1 MAEKKGVGHAY
12 NVDFLNVVFA
22 ASSLFLFLSVIWM
35 VWDDFARDW
44 KNTQRRFAQLEIQ
57 VTQANLQQAGRNV
70 DRNKLEQLRASE
82 VAARKNVSENQ
93 KKVDDLQSKLRD
105 ADNRLSRAT
114 TAQQTVKAT
123 YDEDRY
129 DFESSRLADPN
140 SSATARKKQRAE
152 DEARQLDELNLQME
166 KAQAEKNDLQKQ
178 LGQYTGQVAAIQ
190 KQIDEMTAEQTRLR
204 KRLDVIA
211 PSLTKDYF
219 RNAPLLDFMA
229 PTLKIQQIIL
239 PNVVD
244 DVNFIR
250 VPKMDR
256 CQTCHLAIDKKGYEK
271 YPQPFTTHPDLDTY
285 LGGSSPHPIDKVGC
299 TVCHE
304 GMGQSVSFRDAAHM
318 PSNEKQKE
326 EWEKKYHWEEP
337 HLWDY
342 PMLPVKMT
350 TANCAKCHR
359 QQVYVPKANAVNDK
373 GDVVG
378 GLNLAYAT
386 YERAGCYACHK
397 TKGFDNMRKPGPIL
411 TKIDSKLTP
420 DWVKNWVRNPRAVKP
435 TTWMPRFF
443 YNSNNSSPEDA
454 VRNEAE
460 INGIVSYL
468 FANSEKHEFAVKNP
482 AHGDAKN
489 GEKIV
494 KEIGCQGCH
503 VVGEGSR
510 EASGPRRTF
519 GQPLENIGNK
529 TTYEWVYNWVRDPK
543 HYNPATFMP
552 NLRLTDA
559 QVADVATY
567 LIGLKGA
574 SGDAAKA
581 QPDQKA
587 TDDVLFDY
595 LKAVL
600 PVEDAKAQLAKL
612 NPQEKQVELGRR
624 AINRY
629 GCFSCHDIKGFEKA
643 QSIGTDLSE
652 EGSKLVTRLDF
663 AFITDIPHTSK
674 IGWFR
679 TKLHDPRIF
688 DKGRVL
694 TPLDKLRMPNF
705 DLTDEENDRLVTALM
720 SFQREIQ
727 PPAAM
732 PARSARTDF
741 LYDGRTLVHR
751 RNCVG
756 CHIIEG
762 DGGDFVKLVA
772 EPSLG
777 PPMLTPEGA
786 RVQHDWLYSF
796 IRGPITIRPWLAVR
810 MPTFGLDDQNINGV
824 INYFGGISNDMTP
837 FETHEMVRTAS
848 FDETTGKHLFELLK
862 CQQCHVL
869 GTIPKDQPT
878 SNLAPDL
885 RMAPERLQPDWI
897 LQWLRKPSDILPGTR
912 MPAFWADYPKSLYTR
927 QTPGFEWLPA
937 EFDGNAEAQIRVIRD
952 HLLTFRG
959 GPSPKPGAAK
969 VANE

>member
-35 VWDDFARDW
+35 VWDDFDREW
-44 KNTQRRFAQLEIQ
+44 KNTQRRFAQLEYQ
-57 VTQANLQQAGRNV
+57 VTQAQLQQAQRSV
-70 DRNKLEQLRASE
+70 DRNKIAQLEAQRKGAE
-82 VAARKNVSENQ
+82 QTIAANR
-93 KKVDDLQSKLRD
+93 KKVDDLQAQLKD
-105 ADNRLSRAT
+105 ADNKVFRAT
-114 TAQQTVKAT
+114 LDYNYMKAT
-123 YDEDRY
+123 YDQDRY
-129 DFESSRLADPN
+129 DFETTRVADPN
-140 SSATARKKQRAE
+140 SSSTKRKQQATDEEAKKLA
-152 DEARQLDELNLQME
+152 DLNLAME
-166 KAQAEKNDLQKQ
+166 KAIADKEAVQKQ
-178 LGQYTGQVAAIQ
+178 LGQYTGQATAAE
-190 KQIDEMTAEQTRLR
+190 KQMEDMRQEQNRLG
-204 KRLDVIA
+204 KRLDVLA
-211 PSLTKDYF
+211 PSVTKDYF

-229 PTLKIQQIIL
+229 PTIKVQQVIL

-271 YPQPFTTHPDLDTY
+271 YPQPFTTHPDLDTF
-285 LGGSSPHPIDKVGC
+285 LGGSSAHPIDKVGC

-337 HLWDY
+337 HLWDF

-350 TANCAKCHR
+350 DASCEKCHR
-359 QQVYVPKANAVNDK
+359 QQVFVPKADR
-373 GDVVG
+373 
-378 GLNLAYAT
+378 LNVAYAT

-397 TKGFDNMRKPGPIL
+397 TKGFSENMRKPGPIL

-468 FANSEKHEFAVKNP
+468 FANTEKHEFAVRNP
-482 AHGDAKN
+482 PHGDAKS
-489 GEKIV
+489 GEQIV

-510 EASGPRRTF
+510 EAAGPRRTF

-543 HYNPATFMP
+543 HYNPATYMP

-567 LIGLKGA
+567 LIGLKGPA
-574 SGDAAKA
+574 GDAAKA
-581 QPDQKA
+581 QADQKA

-595 LKAVL
+595 MKAVL
-600 PVEDAKAQLAKL
+600 PVEDAKAQVAKL
-612 NPQEKQVELGRR
+612 SAEEKQIELGRR

-643 QSIGTDLSE
+643 QAIGTDLSE

-663 AFITDIPHTSK
+663 AFISDIPHTSK
-674 IGWFR
+674 LGWFR

-705 DLTDEENDRLVTALM
+705 DLSDEENDRLVTALM

-727 PPAAM
+727 PPAAL
-732 PARSARTDF
+732 PSRSARTDY

-762 DGGDFVKLVA
+762 DGGDFIKLVA
-772 EPSLG
+772 DPSLG

-824 INYFGGISNDMTP
+824 ISYFGGISNKMTP
-837 FETHEMVRTAS
+837 FETHEVVRTAS
-848 FDETTGKHLFELLK
+848 SDDAVGKQLFELLK

-885 RMAPERLQPDWI
+885 RMAPERLEPDWI
-897 LQWLRKPSDILPGTR
+897 LDWMKKPSDILPGTR
-912 MPAFWADYPKSLYTR
+912 MPAFWPDYPKSYYPQL
-927 QTPGFEWLPA
+927 G
-937 EFDGNAEAQIRVIRD
+937 GSAEAQIRAIRD

-959 GPSPKPGAAK
+959 GPSPKTGAAK
-969 VANE
+969 TANN

>member
-35 VWDDFARDW
+35 VWDDFDREW
-44 KNTQRRFAQLEIQ
+44 KNTQRRFAQLEYQ
-57 VTQANLQQAGRNV
+57 VTQAQRDQAVRSV
-70 DRNKLEQLRASE
+70 DRNKIAQLEAQKKASE
-82 VAARKNVSENQ
+82 QQIAANRA
-93 KKVDDLQSKLRD
+93 KVDELQAKLAE
-105 ADNRLSRAT
+105 ADKNLYRAT
-114 TAQQTVKAT
+114 LDYNYMKAT
-123 YDEDRY
+123 YDADRY
-129 DFESSRLADPN
+129 DFEATQAEKGVEAAKKKGAAVQEEAKRLN
-140 SSATARKKQRAE
+140 
-152 DEARQLDELNLQME
+152 ELNLAME
-166 KAQAEKNDLQKQ
+166 KAIADKAEVQKQ
-178 LGQYTGQVAAIQ
+178 LGQYTGQATAAQ
-190 KQIDEMTAEQTRLR
+190 KQIEDLQTEQVRLG
-204 KRLDVIA
+204 KRLTVLA
-211 PSLTKDYF
+211 PSVTKDYF

-229 PTLKIQQIIL
+229 PTIKVQQIIL

-250 VPKMDR
+250 VAKMDR

-271 YPQPFTTHPDLDTY
+271 YPQPFTTHPDLATY
-285 LGGSSPHPIDKVGC
+285 LGGSSTHPIDKVGC

-318 PSNEKQKE
+318 PSNEKQQE
-326 EWEKKYHWEEP
+326 EWEKKYHWEPP

-342 PMLPVKMT
+342 PMLPLKMT
-350 TANCAKCHR
+350 EASCAKCHK
-359 QQVYVPKANAVNDK
+359 QQDFIPKADR
-373 GDVVG
+373 
-378 GLNLAYAT
+378 LNLAYAT

-411 TKIDSKLTP
+411 TKIDSKLSQ
-420 DWVKNWVRNPRAVKP
+420 DWVKNWIRNPKAVKP

-443 YNSNNSSPEDA
+443 YNSNNSGPEDA
-454 VRNEAE
+454 VRSEAE

-468 FANSEKHEFAVKNP
+468 FANAEKHEFAVKNP
-482 AHGDAKN
+482 RPGDAKS

-510 EASGPRRTF
+510 EAAGPRRTF

-529 TTYEWVYNWVRDPK
+529 TSYEWIYNWVRDPK
-543 HYNPATFMP
+543 HYSPATFMP

-567 LIGLKGA
+567 LVSLKGPA
-574 SGDAAKA
+574 GDTAKA
-581 QPDQKA
+581 QADQKA
-587 TDDVLFDY
+587 TDDALLDY
-595 LKAVL
+595 LKNVM
-600 PVEDAKAQLAKL
+600 PFEDAKTGLGKMNAEQ
-612 NPQEKQVELGRR
+612 KQIELGRR

-674 IGWFR
+674 IGWFKK
-679 TKLHDPRIF
+679 KLEDPRVF

-694 TPLDKLRMPNF
+694 PPLDKLRMPNF
-705 DLTDEENDRLVTALM
+705 DFTAEEINRLLTALM

-727 PPAAM
+727 PAAALA
-732 PARSARTDF
+732 PRSAKNDF
-741 LYDGRTLVHR
+741 AYDGRTLVHR

-762 DGGDFVKLVA
+762 DGGDFLKLVA
-772 EPSLG
+772 DPSLG

-786 RVQHDWLYSF
+786 RVQPDWLYAF
-796 IRGPITIRPWLAVR
+796 LRGPITIRPWLAVR
-810 MPTFGLDDQNINGV
+810 MPTFGLEDQQLNGA
-824 INYFGGISNDMTP
+824 INYFGSISNKMEP
-837 FETHEMVRTAS
+837 FQTHEIVRTAS
-848 FDETTGKHLFELLK
+848 ADSGGGKVLFELLK

-869 GTIPKDQPT
+869 GAIPKDQPT

-885 RMAPERLQPDWI
+885 RMSSERLQPDWI
-897 LQWLRKPSDILPGTR
+897 LEWLKKPSDILPGTR
-912 MPAFWADYPKSLYTR
+912 MPAFWPDYPKSFYPQL
-927 QTPGFEWLPA
+927 GG
-937 EFDGNAEAQIRVIRD
+937 DAEAQIRAIRD

-959 GPSPKPGAAK
+959 GPSPKANAAK
-969 VANE
+969 TANNN

>member
-35 VWDDFARDW
+35 VWDDFDREW
-44 KNTQRRFAQLEIQ
+44 KNTQRRFAQLEYQ
-57 VTQANLQQAGRNV
+57 VTQAQLQQATRSV
-70 DRNKLEQLRASE
+70 DRNKIAQLEAQRKASE
-82 VAARKNVSENQ
+82 QQIAQNRA
-93 KKVDDLQSKLRD
+93 KVDELNAKLAD
-105 ADNRLSRAT
+105 ADKAVYRT
-114 TAQQTVKAT
+114 TIDMNYMKAT
-123 YDEDRY
+123 YDQDRY
-129 DFESSRLADPN
+129 DFEATRAENPNASSVA
-140 SSATARKKQRAE
+140 KKQKLAE
-152 DEARQLDELNLQME
+152 DEAKRLNELTLANE
-166 KAQAEKNDLQKQ
+166 KAIADKAEIQKQ
-178 LGQYTGQVAAIQ
+178 LSQYTGAATTAA
-190 KQIDEMTAEQTRLR
+190 KQIEDMQTEQVRLR
-204 KRLDVIA
+204 KRLDVLA
-211 PSLTKDYF
+211 PSVTKDYF

-229 PTLKIQQIIL
+229 PTIKVQQIIL
-239 PNVVD
+239 PNVMD

-271 YPQPFTTHPDLDTY
+271 YPQPFTTHPNLETF
-285 LGGSSPHPIDKVGC
+285 LGGSSSHPIDKVGC

-318 PSNEKQKE
+318 PSNEKQQE
-326 EWEKKYHWEEP
+326 EWEKKYHWEQP

-350 TANCAKCHR
+350 EASCAKCHK
-359 QQVYVPKANAVNDK
+359 QQVFIPHAD
-373 GDVVG
+373 
-378 GLNLAYAT
+378 NLTIAYST

-397 TKGFDNMRKPGPIL
+397 TKGFENMRKTGPIL
-411 TKIDSKLTP
+411 TKIDAKLQP
-420 DWVKNWVRNPRAVKP
+420 EWVKNWIRNPKAVKP

-443 YNSNNSSPEDA
+443 YNSNNGGADDPDKAASA

-460 INGIVSYL
+460 INGIVAYL
-468 FANSEKHEFAVKNP
+468 FANGDKDYQPAVKNP
-482 AHGDAKN
+482 GHGDAKN

-510 EASGPRRTF
+510 EQAGPRRTF

-529 TTYEWVYNWVRDPK
+529 TSYEWIFNWVRDPK
-543 HYNPATFMP
+543 HYSPATFMP
-552 NLRLTDA
+552 NLRLTDS

-567 LIGLKGA
+567 LETLKGPA
-574 SGDAAKA
+574 GDAAKA
-581 QPDQKA
+581 TADQKA
-587 TDDVLFDY
+587 TDDTLLDY
-595 LKAVL
+595 LKNVV
-600 PVEDAKAQLAKL
+600 PFEEAKAQLAKM
-612 NPQEKQVELGRR
+612 NTDERQVELGRR

-663 AFITDIPHTSK
+663 AFVEGIPHTAK
-674 IGWFR
+674 IKWFEA
-679 TKLHDPRIF
+679 KLHDPRVF
-688 DKGRVL
+688 DRGRVL
-694 TPLDKLRMPNF
+694 QPLDKLRMPNF
-705 DLTDEENDRLVTALM
+705 ELSQVEIDRLTTAIM

-732 PARSARTDF
+732 PVKDARTDY
-741 LYDGRTLVHR
+741 LYQGRTLVHR

-762 DGGDFVKLVA
+762 DGGDFLKLVA
-772 EPSLG
+772 DPSLG

-786 RVQHDWLYSF
+786 RVQHDWLYDF
-796 IRGPITIRPWLAVR
+796 IRGPITIRPWLNVR
-810 MPTFGLDDQNINGV
+810 MPTFGLDDPNVNGV
-824 INYFGGISNDMTP
+824 INYFGSISNKMEP
-837 FETHEMVRTAS
+837 FQSHEIVRTAS
-848 FDETTGKHLFELLK
+848 SDAGSGKQLFELLK

-869 GTIPKDQPT
+869 GAIPKDQPT

-885 RMAPERLQPDWI
+885 RMAPERLQADWI
-897 LQWLRKPSDILPGTR
+897 LQWLKKPSDILPGTR
-912 MPAFWADYPKSLYTR
+912 MPAFWPDYPKSFYPQL
-927 QTPGFEWLPA
+927 GG
-937 EFDGNAEAQIRVIRD
+937 DAEAQIKAIRD
-952 HLLTFRG
+952 HLETFRG
-959 GPSPKPGAAK
+959 GPSPKGTAAK
-969 VANE
+969 TANNN